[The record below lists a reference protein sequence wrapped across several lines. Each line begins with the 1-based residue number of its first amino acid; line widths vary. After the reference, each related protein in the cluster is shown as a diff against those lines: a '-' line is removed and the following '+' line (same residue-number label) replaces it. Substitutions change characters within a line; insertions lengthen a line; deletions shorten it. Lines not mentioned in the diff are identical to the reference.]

1 MPASLAPLR
10 MLLGALCVFF
20 AYYLGRS
27 LAARFAGTAPPSRVI
42 RWGLR
47 VAVAGF
53 GSAWGGLDKLAM
65 ILLGLAVLSA
75 GLGCF
80 SGHYPR
86 KPGDDL
92 TRVMFPRQ

>member
-10 MLLGALCVFF
+10 ILLGALCVFF

-47 VAVAGF
+47 VAVTGF
-53 GSAWGGLDKLAM
+53 GAAWGGLDKLAV
-65 ILLGLAVLSA
+65 IALGSAGLSA
-75 GLGCF
+75 GLGF
-80 SGHYPR
+80 LLGHHPR
-86 KPGDDL
+86 PPDEDL
-92 TRVMFPRQ
+92 TRVLFPRQ

>member
-27 LAARFAGTAPPSRVI
+27 LAARLEGTAPPSRII

-47 VAVAGF
+47 VAVTGF
-53 GSAWGGLDKLAM
+53 GCAWGGLDKLAM
-65 ILLGLAVLSA
+65 ILLGLAALSA
-75 GLGCF
+75 GLGF
-80 SGHYPR
+80 FQGHHPR
-86 KPGDDL
+86 QPGEDL
-92 TRVMFPRQ
+92 TRVLFPRQ